1 MAGSILGTEVL
12 RREDGTLLTG
22 EGLYTGDM
30 RPDGLLTAY
39 FVRSPVAHG
48 IIQEVDVG
56 AAAERPGVVAVF
68 TADTIG
74 ADQVKPR
81 FPLDPHFGR
90 VPLAG
95 ERVRFVGE
103 PVAMVVA
110 ETLAAAQDAADL
122 VMVDY
127 EPLPVSMDAEAVVTS
142 GEALLFPERGSDAIV
157 AAFGPVEGLH
167 DEADKVIA
175 ARIVHNRMAVV
186 SMEPHALLADPTG
199 DELTVW
205 VSTQGVHATRDGIAD
220 SLGLEHDEIRVIA
233 PWVGGGFGAKGGWG
247 AEHVAVVAAAR
258 GLGRPVVWTET
269 RAENLISM
277 QARDHVHYAR
287 LGVTDDGRMVS
298 LEVVAVA
305 DAGAYPGLGGV
316 LPFATRLM
324 SPGVYGIGKVQF
336 DYAVAATNRAPLGAF
351 RGAGRPQ
358 ATLTIE
364 RMADLAAA
372 ELGIDPVELRRRN
385 FLAPESFPL
394 VTPTGGAYDS
404 GEYEKALDRACELAG
419 YQELRQQQAD
429 RRAAGDPCRLGL
441 GVSSYVEVTAP
452 VGQQEHASVEVHPD
466 GSATVSVGTAS
477 HGQGHETAFTM
488 IAADRL
494 GIDMERIAFVQ
505 SDTALVARGDGTGGS
520 RSAQLGGSAIHAAS
534 MEVLDI
540 ARQRAAELLEASADD
555 IVVTD
560 EGRLGVAGVP
570 SASVEWSEVA
580 AASEEPLRAELDHTT
595 DGPTFP
601 FGTHICAVEVDIQTG
616 MVTLL
621 RFVAVDDAGNLLNP
635 IIVAGQQHGG
645 VASGIG
651 QALYEHVVYD
661 SHGNPLTTSLADYA
675 MPSAAEFC
683 DFTVD
688 STITPTHLNPLGV
701 KGIGE
706 AATIG
711 ATPAVQNA
719 VIDAL
724 SDLGIRHI
732 DLPLSP
738 ERVWQAIQTAG
749 DPEPAISWPTL
760 PSPVAAQG

>member
-1 MAGSILGTEVL
+1 MAGSILGTEVI

-56 AAAERPGVVAVF
+56 AAAERPGVAAVH
-68 TADTIG
+68 TASTIG
-74 ADQVKPR
+74 VDQVKPR
-81 FPLDPHFGR
+81 FPLDPHFSRG
-90 VPLAG
+90 PLAG
-95 ERVRFVGE
+95 DRVRFVGE

-110 ETLAAAQDAADL
+110 ETLAVAQDAADL
-122 VMVDY
+122 IMVDY
-127 EPLPVSMDAEAVVTS
+127 EPLPASMDAEAAIAN
-142 GEALLFPERGSDAIV
+142 GEAVLFPDRGSDSMIRT
-157 AAFGPVEGLH
+157 FDPVEGLH
-167 DEADKVIA
+167 DGADRIITG
-175 ARIVHNRMAVV
+175 RIVHNRMAVV
-186 SMEPHALLADPTG
+186 PMETDAVLADPTG
-199 DELTVW
+199 EQLTLW
-205 VSTQGVHATRDGIAD
+205 VSTQGAHNTRAGIAE
-220 SLGLEHDEIRVIA
+220 SLGLETDDVRVIA
-233 PWVGGGFGAKGGWG
+233 PWVGGGFGAKGGWRV
-247 AEHVAVVAAAR
+247 EHVAVAAAAR
-258 GLGRPVVWTET
+258 QLGRPVVWTET

-277 QARDHVHYAR
+277 QARDQVHYAR
-287 LGVTDDGRMVS
+287 LGVTDEGRMVS
-298 LEVVAVA
+298 LEVMALV
-305 DAGAYPGLGGV
+305 DAGAYPGLGGI
-316 LPFATRLM
+316 LPMITRVM
-324 SPGVYGIGKVQF
+324 ASGVYGIQQVQF
-336 DYAVAATNRAPLGAF
+336 DYGLAATNRAPLGAF

-372 ELGIDPVELRRRN
+372 EMGIDPVEFRRLN
-385 FLAPESFPL
+385 FLAPEAFPL
-394 VTPTGGAYDS
+394 VTPTGGAYDT
-404 GEYEKALDRACELAG
+404 GEYEKALDRACELVG
-419 YQELRQQQAD
+419 YEELRAEQAAG
-429 RRAAGDPCRLGL
+429 RAAGDPIRLGIGL
-441 GVSSYVEVTAP
+441 SSYVEVTAP
-452 VGQQEHASVEVHPD
+452 TGQEEHATVEVHPD
-466 GSATVSVGTAS
+466 GSATVSVGTSS

-488 IAADRL
+488 IVADRL
-494 GIDMERIAFVQ
+494 GIDMDRIAFVQ
-505 SDTALVARGDGTGGS
+505 SDTALVARGSGTGGS

-534 MEVLDI
+534 MEVLAI

-580 AASEEPLRAELDHTT
+580 AASDEPLRVELDHTT
-595 DGPTFP
+595 DGATFP
-601 FGTHICAVEVDIQTG
+601 FGTHICVVEVDTETG
-616 MVTLL
+616 MVNLL

-635 IIVAGQQHGG
+635 LIVAGQQHGG

-651 QALYEHVVYD
+651 QALYEQVVYD
-661 SHGNPLTTSLADYA
+661 DYGNPLTTGLADYA
-675 MPSAAEFC
+675 MPSAAEYC
-683 DFTVD
+683 DFTVE
-688 STITPTHLNPLGV
+688 STITPTHLNPLGA

-732 DLPLSP
+732 DLPLTP

-749 DPEPAISWPTL
+749 GPAPDITWPSL
-760 PSPVAAQG
+760 

>member
-1 MAGSILGTEVL
+1 MAGSILGTEVV

-22 EGLYTGDM
+22 EGRFTGDL

-48 IIQEVDVG
+48 EIASIDFEG
-56 AAAERPGVVAVF
+56 AARCPGVVAVF
-68 TADTIG
+68 TGTTIG
-74 ADQVKPR
+74 VEQVKPR

-90 VPLAG
+90 GPLARD
-95 ERVRFVGE
+95 RVRFVGE

-110 ETLAAAQDAADL
+110 ESLAAAQDAADEIA
-122 VMVDY
+122 VDY
-127 EPLPVSMDAEAVVTS
+127 EPLTVSMDAEAAAASDTAV
-142 GEALLFPERGSDAIV
+142 LFPKRGSDSMIRT
-157 AAFGPVEGLH
+157 FDPVEGLH
-167 DEADKVIA
+167 DGA
-175 ARIVHNRMAVV
+175 ARIITGRIVHNRMAVV
-186 SMEPHALLADPTG
+186 PMETDAVLVDPAG
-199 DELTVW
+199 GQLTLW
-205 VSTQGVHATRDGIAD
+205 VSTQGAHNTRAGIAE
-220 SLGLEHDEIRVIA
+220 SLGLNHDQVRVIA
-233 PWVGGGFGAKGGWG
+233 PWVGGGFGAKGGWRV
-247 AEHVAVVAAAR
+247 EHVAVAAAAR
-258 GLGRPVVWTET
+258 QLGRPVVWTET

-277 QARDHVHYAR
+277 QARDQVHYAR
-287 LGVTDDGRMVS
+287 LGVTEDGRMVS
-298 LEVVAVA
+298 LEVVVLV
-305 DAGAYPGLGGV
+305 DAGAYPALGGV
-316 LPFATRLM
+316 LPVITRVMAT
-324 SPGVYGIGKVQF
+324 GVYGIERVQF
-336 DYAVAATNRAPLGAF
+336 DYGLAATNRAPLGAF

-372 ELGIDPVELRRRN
+372 ELGIDPVEFRRRN
-385 FLAPESFPL
+385 FLAPEDFPL
-394 VTPTGGAYDS
+394 VTPTGGAYDT

-419 YQELRQQQAD
+419 YEELRVEQAA
-429 RRAAGDPCRLGL
+429 RRDAGNPRRLGIGL
-441 GVSSYVEVTAP
+441 SSYVEVTAP
-452 VGQQEHASVEVHPD
+452 TGQEEHAAVEVHPD
-466 GSATVSVGTAS
+466 GSATVSVGTSS

-488 IAADRL
+488 IVADRL
-494 GIDMERIAFVQ
+494 GIDLDQIDFVQ
-505 SDTALVARGDGTGGS
+505 SDTERVARGSGTGGS

-534 MEVLDI
+534 MEVLVV
-540 ARQRAAELLEASADD
+540 AQKRAAELLEASADD

-570 SASVEWSEVA
+570 SATVSWEQVA
-580 AASEEPLRAELDHTT
+580 AMSDGALRAELDHTT

-601 FGTHICAVEVDIQTG
+601 FGAHICVVEVDTETG
-616 MVTLL
+616 LVTLL

-635 IIVAGQQHGG
+635 LIVAGQQHGG

-661 SHGNPLTTSLADYA
+661 DYGNPLTTGLADYA

-732 DLPLSP
+732 DLPLTP

-749 DPEPAISWPTL
+749 DPAPDIVWPSL
-760 PSPVAAQG
+760 

>member
-1 MAGSILGTEVL
+1 MAGSILGTEVI

-39 FVRSPVAHG
+39 FVRSPMAHADFTS
-48 IIQEVDVG
+48 IDLT
-56 AAAERPGVVAVF
+56 AAAGQPGVVAVF
-68 TADTIG
+68 TAATIG
-74 ADQVKPR
+74 VDQVKPR

-90 VPLAG
+90 GPLAG

-122 VMVDY
+122 IMVDY
-127 EPLPVSMDAEAVVTS
+127 EPLPVSMDAEAAVANGAAV
-142 GEALLFPERGSDAIV
+142 LYPERGSDSMGRK
-157 AAFGPVEGLH
+157 FDPVEGLH
-167 DEADKVIA
+167 DGADRIITG
-175 ARIVHNRMAVV
+175 RIVHNRMAVV
-186 SMEPHALLADPTG
+186 PMETDAVLADPTG
-199 DELTVW
+199 EQLTLW
-205 VSTQGVHATRDGIAD
+205 VSTQGAHNTRAGIAD
-220 SLGLEHDEIRVIA
+220 SLGLEADDVRVIA
-233 PWVGGGFGAKGGWG
+233 PWVGGGFGAKGGWRV
-247 AEHVAVVAAAR
+247 EHVAVAAAAR
-258 GLGRPVVWTET
+258 QLGRPVVWTET

-277 QARDHVHYAR
+277 QARDQVHYAR
-287 LGVTDDGRMVS
+287 LGVNDHGRMVS
-298 LEVVAVA
+298 LEVLALV
-305 DAGAYPGLGGV
+305 DAGAYPGLGGI
-316 LPFATRLM
+316 LPMITRVM
-324 SPGVYGIGKVQF
+324 ASGVYGIEKVQF
-336 DYAVAATNRAPLGAF
+336 DYGLAATNRAPLGAF

-364 RMADLAAA
+364 RMTDLAAA
-372 ELGIDPVELRRRN
+372 ELGIDPVEFRRRN
-385 FLAPESFPL
+385 FLAPEAFPL
-394 VTPTGGAYDS
+394 VTPTGGAYDT
-404 GEYEKALDRACELAG
+404 GEYEKALDRACELVG
-419 YQELRQQQAD
+419 YDELRTEQAA
-429 RRAAGDPCRLGL
+429 RRVGRDPIRLGIGL
-441 GVSSYVEVTAP
+441 SSYVEVTAP
-452 VGQQEHASVEVHPD
+452 TGQEEHATVEVHPD
-466 GSATVSVGTAS
+466 GSATVSVGTSS

-488 IAADRL
+488 IVADRL
-494 GIDMERIAFVQ
+494 GIDMDRISFVQ
-505 SDTALVARGDGTGGS
+505 SDTALVVRGSGTGGS
-520 RSAQLGGSAIHAAS
+520 RSAQLGGSAIHTAS
-534 MEVLDI
+534 MEVLAT

-570 SASVEWSEVA
+570 GAAVSWAEVA
-580 AASEEPLRAELDHTT
+580 AATDEPLRAELDHTT
-595 DGPTFP
+595 DGATFP
-601 FGTHICAVEVDIQTG
+601 FGTHICVVEVDSETG

-635 IIVAGQQHGG
+635 LIVAGQQHGG
-645 VASGIG
+645 AASGIG

-661 SHGNPLTTSLADYA
+661 DHGNPLTTGLADYA

-724 SDLGIRHI
+724 CDLGIRHI
-732 DLPLSP
+732 DLPLTP
-738 ERVWQAIQTAG
+738 ERVWQAIQSAG
-749 DPEPAISWPTL
+749 DPAPEIIWP
-760 PSPVAAQG
+760 SF

>member
-1 MAGSILGTEVL
+1 MAGSILGTEVI

-22 EGLYTGDM
+22 EGRYTGDI
-30 RPDGLLTAY
+30 RPDGLLTAC

-48 IIQEVDVG
+48 AVVG
-56 AAAERPGVVAVF
+56 IDTEEAGNHPGVVAVY
-68 TADTIG
+68 TAASLGVGKVTS
-74 ADQVKPR
+74 R
-81 FPLDPHFGR
+81 MSLDPHFER
-90 VPLAG
+90 EALAS

-103 PVAMVVA
+103 AVAMVVA
-110 ETLAAAQDAADL
+110 ESAAAAQDAADL

-127 EPLPVSMDAEAVVTS
+127 EPLPVSMDAQAAVGSDSAT
-142 GEALLFPERGSDAIV
+142 LFPERGSDTMV
-157 AAFGPVEGLH
+157 RVFGPVDGLH
-167 DEADKVIA
+167 DGADRVVE

-199 DELTVW
+199 DQLPVW
-205 VSTQGVHATRDGIAD
+205 VSTQGVHATRNGIAE
-220 SLGLEHDEIRVIA
+220 SLGLAQDEIRLIA
-233 PWVGGGFGAKGGWG
+233 PWVGGGFGAKGGWNP
-247 AEHVAVVAAAR
+247 EHVAVVAAAR
-258 GLGRPVVWTET
+258 LLGRPVVWNET
-269 RAENLISM
+269 RAENLLSM
-277 QARDHVHYAR
+277 HARDHVHYAR
-287 LGVTDDGRMVS
+287 LGVTDGGKMMS
-298 LEVVAVA
+298 LEVVAVV
-305 DAGAYPGLGGV
+305 DAGAYPGMGGV

-324 SPGVYGIGKVQF
+324 APGVYGIDKVQF

-385 FLAPESFPL
+385 YLAPESFPL
-394 VTPTGGAYDS
+394 ITPTGGAYDC
-404 GEYEKALDRACELAG
+404 GEYAKALDRACELVG
-419 YQELRQQQAD
+419 YDELRAEQAE
-429 RRAAGDPCRLGL
+429 RRAAGDPLRLGI

-452 VGQQEHASVEVHPD
+452 VGQSEYASVEVHRD

-494 GIDMERIAFVQ
+494 GIDMDRISFVQ
-505 SDTALVARGDGTGGS
+505 SDTALVARGSGTGGS

-560 EGRLGVAGVP
+560 EGRLGVAGVL
-570 SASVEWSEVA
+570 SASVGWAEVA
-580 AASEEPLRAELDHTT
+580 AASEEPLRVELDHTT
-595 DGPTFP
+595 DGATFP
-601 FGTHICAVEVDIQTG
+601 FGTHICVVEVDTDTG

-635 IIVAGQQHGG
+635 LIVAGQQHGG

-661 SHGNPLTTSLADYA
+661 DHGNPLTTGLADYA

-732 DLPLSP
+732 DLPLTP

-749 DPEPAISWPTL
+749 DTEPEITWPTL
-760 PSPVAAQG
+760 

>member
-1 MAGSILGTEVL
+1 MAGSILGTEVI

-39 FVRSPVAHG
+39 FVRSPMAHADFTS
-48 IIQEVDVG
+48 IDFT
-56 AAAERPGVVAVF
+56 AAAGQPGVVAVF
-68 TADTIG
+68 TAATIG
-74 ADQVKPR
+74 VDQVKPR

-90 VPLAG
+90 GPLAG

-122 VMVDY
+122 IMVDY
-127 EPLPVSMDAEAVVTS
+127 EPLPVSMDAEAAVANGAAV
-142 GEALLFPERGSDAIV
+142 LYPERGSDSMGRK
-157 AAFGPVEGLH
+157 FDPVEGLH
-167 DEADKVIA
+167 DGADRIITG
-175 ARIVHNRMAVV
+175 RIVHNRMAVV
-186 SMEPHALLADPTG
+186 PMETDAVLADPTG
-199 DELTVW
+199 EQLTLW
-205 VSTQGVHATRDGIAD
+205 VSTQGAHNTRAGIAD
-220 SLGLEHDEIRVIA
+220 SLGLEADDVRVIA
-233 PWVGGGFGAKGGWG
+233 PWVGGGFGAKGGWRV
-247 AEHVAVVAAAR
+247 EHVAVAAAAR
-258 GLGRPVVWTET
+258 QLGRPVVWTET

-277 QARDHVHYAR
+277 QARDQVHYAR
-287 LGVTDDGRMVS
+287 LGVNHDGRMVS
-298 LEVVAVA
+298 LEVLALV
-305 DAGAYPGLGGV
+305 DAGAYPGLGGI
-316 LPFATRLM
+316 LPMITRVM
-324 SPGVYGIGKVQF
+324 ASGVYGIEKVQF
-336 DYAVAATNRAPLGAF
+336 DYGLAATNRAPLGAF

-364 RMADLAAA
+364 RMTDLAAA
-372 ELGIDPVELRRRN
+372 ALGIDPVEFRRRN
-385 FLAPESFPL
+385 FLAPEAFPL
-394 VTPTGGAYDS
+394 VTPTGGAYDT
-404 GEYEKALDRACELAG
+404 GEYEKALDRACELVG
-419 YQELRQQQAD
+419 YDELRTEQAA
-429 RRAAGDPCRLGL
+429 RRVGRDPIRLGIGL
-441 GVSSYVEVTAP
+441 SSYVEVTAP
-452 VGQQEHASVEVHPD
+452 TGQEEHATVEVHPD
-466 GSATVSVGTAS
+466 GSATVSVGTSS

-488 IAADRL
+488 IVADRL
-494 GIDMERIAFVQ
+494 GIDMDRIAFVQ
-505 SDTALVARGDGTGGS
+505 SDTALVVRGSGTGGS
-520 RSAQLGGSAIHAAS
+520 RSAQLGGSAIHTAT
-534 MEVLDI
+534 MEVLAT

-570 SASVEWSEVA
+570 GAAVSWAEVA
-580 AASEEPLRAELDHTT
+580 AATDEPLRAELDHTT
-595 DGPTFP
+595 DGATFP
-601 FGTHICAVEVDIQTG
+601 FGTHICVVEVDSETG

-635 IIVAGQQHGG
+635 LIVAGQQHGG

-661 SHGNPLTTSLADYA
+661 DHGNPLTTGLADYA

-724 SDLGIRHI
+724 CDLGIRHI
-732 DLPLSP
+732 DLPLTP
-738 ERVWQAIQTAG
+738 ERVWQAIQSAG
-749 DPEPAISWPTL
+749 DPAPEIVWPSL
-760 PSPVAAQG
+760 